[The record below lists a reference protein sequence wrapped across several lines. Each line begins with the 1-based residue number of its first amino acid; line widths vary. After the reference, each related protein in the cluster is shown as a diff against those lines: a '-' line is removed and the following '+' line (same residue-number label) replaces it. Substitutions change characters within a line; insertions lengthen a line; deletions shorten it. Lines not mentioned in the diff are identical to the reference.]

1 MIILLGFSQR
11 RKQNRALVIHTGVYK
26 AHTGHHL
33 PWGDAL
39 WKLLAASPKQQTAQR
54 TAGEN
59 RNSEEP
65 SDSYKTVSQLVTGSN
80 PDLLT
85 CSLKLVHSHVSEDIS
100 QMNGEHAGQL
110 LGRGLGQRTFK
121 KQIVFPG
128 TEQIRSLS
136 VSQSPSSPA
145 RNPLFRGCKQRH

>member
-1 MIILLGFSQR
+1 MIILLGFSQG
-11 RKQNRALVIHTGVYK
+11 RKQNGALVIHTGVYK

-33 PWGDAL
+33 PRGDAL
-39 WKLLAASPKQQTAQR
+39 WKLLAAFPKQQTAQS

-85 CSLKLVHSHVSEDIS
+85 CSLKLVHAHVSEDIS

-128 TEQIRSLS
+128 TEQMRSLS
-136 VSQSPSSPA
+136 VSQSPPSPT
-145 RNPLFRGCKQRH
+145 RNTLFRGCKQCH